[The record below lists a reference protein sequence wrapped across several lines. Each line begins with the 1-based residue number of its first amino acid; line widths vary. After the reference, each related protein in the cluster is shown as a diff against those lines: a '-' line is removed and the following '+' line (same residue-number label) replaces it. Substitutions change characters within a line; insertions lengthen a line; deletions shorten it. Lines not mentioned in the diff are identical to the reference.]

1 MQLLNHLEDSFEKSS
16 LKVKIEL
23 FLFPL
28 ILAFLFFY
36 ILKNSEDNYT
46 GNTFSGNIFIQKK
59 QMDKSYIELIK
70 DIENYL
76 SKNQIELIN
85 ISNFN
90 EKIQME
96 LSSQLVKSL
105 KFLNFIENYNNFSKI
120 ESIKI
125 DNTKVYLNLNF
136 QQSYV
141 KKENK
146 NIEEQLKFLEEYEEY
161 TKKLEL
167 KAIVGK
173 MVLIND
179 KWLTI
184 DEKINNSFTLLK
196 INKDS
201 VILEK
206 EKIEFELRLYK
217 NESL

>member
-28 ILAFLFFY
+28 ILAFLLFY
-36 ILKNSEDNYT
+36 ILKNNEDNYT
-46 GNTFSGNIFIQKK
+46 GTTFSGNIFIQKK
-59 QMDKSYIELIK
+59 QMEKSYIELIK

-96 LSSQLVKSL
+96 LSSHLVKSL

-125 DNTKVYLNLNF
+125 ENTKVYLNLNF

-146 NIEEQLKFLEEYEEY
+146 NIEEQLKFLEEYEQY
-161 TKKLEL
+161 TKEFDL

-179 KWLTI
+179 KWLTLG
-184 DEKINNSFTLLK
+184 EKVNNSFTLLK